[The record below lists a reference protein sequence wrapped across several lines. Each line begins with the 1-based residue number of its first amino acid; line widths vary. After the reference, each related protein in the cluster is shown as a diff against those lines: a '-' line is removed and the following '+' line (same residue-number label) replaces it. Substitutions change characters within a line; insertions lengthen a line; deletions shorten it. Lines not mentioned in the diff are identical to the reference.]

1 MNMLART
8 SDIRKPNLACIV
20 TLACVLLLGA
30 CTAKVQRTHTPRPGN
45 KYARGFQITDTLGM
59 KCVRVFAPWKT
70 DSVMATYYVS
80 EPLER
85 LGASS
90 ATHIGMLAELGLLDK
105 LAGMC
110 NPEVSYHELPATC
123 QHLGDAMQPD
133 CERII
138 ANGVQAMLYST
149 YSPSDQ
155 SAERMESVGIPV
167 LYNNEWRES
176 TPLARAEWIRFVAVF
191 FDKLDLA
198 DSIFADVERKY
209 NALKDQQA
217 ARDSRQSASIV
228 SGLDF
233 RGTWYVPA
241 GGTYMGA
248 LFKDAGA
255 NYAFA
260 DDPRETSIPLT
271 FEQALLT
278 FADADATITA
288 IVADEPIDV
297 TLYDNDTDATEEN
310 ASIISANDEHYA
322 NVTLSGRTLY
332 KDGCWNTLCLPFD
345 FVIEGSPL
353 EDATIM
359 VLDGEGSSFDNETG
373 TLTLNFTDYTETV
386 FTAGTACIVKW
397 ASGSDIENPVFNGA
411 VIKNVQPAATSSSDN
426 AVTFVGLYSPKAF
439 TAEGDKTILYLG
451 ADDKLHYPNGEMT
464 IYAFRSY
471 FQLNNGLVCGEP
483 DQSGGVNAFVLNFG
497 HGNETAISLITY
509 PSSLTFDAWY
519 TIDGRK
525 LIGKP
530 TTKGIYINNGRKVV
544 IK

>member
-1 MNMLART
+1 MLART
-8 SDIRKPNLACIV
+8 SKIRKPNLACIV

-45 KYARGFQITDTLGM
+45 KYATGFQITDTLGM

-217 ARDSRQSASIV
+217 ALDSRQSASIV

-271 FEQALLT
+271 FEQALRSRGFLQDGHLT
-278 FADADATITA
+278 NAGVLLFSENPTRFIPWARVRVIRFDGNKMETGRRLN
-288 IVADEPIDV
+288 IVKD
-297 TLYDNDTDATEEN
+297 
-310 ASIISANDEHYA
+310 
-322 NVTLSGRTLY
+322 RTF
-332 KDGCWNTLCLPFD
+332 DGPLPKQ
-345 FVIEGSPL
+345 IEG
-353 EDATIM
+353 AKGFI
-359 VLDGEGSSFDNETG
+359 SS
-373 TLTLNFTDYTETV
+373 
-386 FTAGTACIVKW
+386 
-397 ASGSDIENPVFNGA
+397 
-411 VIKNVQPAATSSSDN
+411 
-426 AVTFVGLYSPKAF
+426 
-439 TAEGDKTILYLG
+439 
-451 ADDKLHYPNGEMT
+451 
-464 IYAFRSY
+464 
-471 FQLNNGLVCGEP
+471 QL
-483 DQSGGVNAFVLNFG
+483 
-497 HGNETAISLITY
+497 
-509 PSSLTFDAWY
+509 
-519 TIDGRK
+519 R
-525 LIGKP
+525 
-530 TTKGIYINNGRKVV
+530 
-544 IK
+544 